1 MMELLQEKNKGKIVL
16 CNCGN
21 FYIATGKD
29 AITLYES
36 LNLQLSCFK
45 QEICKVG
52 FPIASLEKY
61 TDMIQEKGYGY
72 IVYYF
77 DKQKEELEKIKEYQG
92 KEIILFNLKQ
102 EEYIMWLYEQ
112 LKNKTY
118 KHGGY
123 TEFYVTEPKVRKI
136 EKSRYLDRIVHRWVV
151 DNFLEPC
158 YVPKFINTSYACLK
172 NRGMHKAAIYVKN
185 TMKHCKAK
193 WNEYYILKMDVSKYF
208 DNINKKIL
216 LKILEKNIKDQEL
229 MWLIKEILYANKRE
243 KGLEIGNYTSQMFA
257 NIYLNEIDQ
266 YIKHKLKVRYY
277 CRYLDDSIV
286 IVKTKKEA
294 KETLEKIRKYLKE
307 NLELE
312 LNQKTQIFK
321 NKQGVN
327 FCGYKINEYRMK
339 LRDKGK
345 RKLKK
350 KVKKLKEEIQKGNL
364 TSKQAKKYLA
374 GHLGYIKY
382 ANNYN
387 LLNKIFYIE

>member
-1 MMELLQEKNKGKIVL
+1 MPKTIKNKYQEKLTYEKLLEAHIKSRKGK
-16 CNCGN
+16 
-21 FYIATGKD
+21 
-29 AITLYES
+29 
-36 LNLQLSCFK
+36 
-45 QEICKVG
+45 
-52 FPIASLEKY
+52 
-61 TDMIQEKGYGY
+61 GYR
-72 IVYYF
+72 
-77 DKQKEELEKIKEYQG
+77 

-123 TEFYVTEPKVRKI
+123 TEFYVTEPKLRKI

-158 YVPKFINTSYACLK
+158 YVPKFITTSYACLK

-185 TMKHCKAK
+185 TMRHCKVK

-257 NIYLNEIDQ
+257 NIYLNEVDQ

-294 KETLEKIRKYLKE
+294 KEILEKIRKYLKE
-307 NLELE
+307 NLELK
-312 LNQKTQIFK
+312 LNRKTQIFK

-350 KVKKLKEEIQKGNL
+350 KVKKLKEKIKKGNL